1 MYVITICIIIYF
13 FSTPYSDFIRVLYS
27 ESKSLC
33 LYTDSNV
40 HHLLSFGGSP
50 LLVRMSY
57 RISSS
62 CCTPGDECEWSE
74 FSIVVV
80 FFLHFIA
87 CCLQL
92 CFSGLSFSWSSLR
105 SFLHFYGTE
114 ETSCI

>member
-1 MYVITICIIIYF
+1 MYVITICSIIYF

-74 FSIVVV
+74 FSIVEQGCCFFSPFYSVLLTAV
-80 FFLHFIA
+80 FFWALF
-87 CCLQL
+87 
-92 CFSGLSFSWSSLR
+92 
-105 SFLHFYGTE
+105 
-114 ETSCI
+114 